1 MKLCKTIILVIKK
14 IDEFLDLY
22 YLDKE
27 ILLETIDF
35 YHFSLKVN

>member
-27 ILLETIDF
+27 TLLETIDF
-35 YHFSLKVN
+35 YNFSLKVN